1 MQYRRASLVVLAALE
16 DLDTASKAKSMVFPR
31 YMRDK
36 SMSIFPPEHR
46 ARQISLLVTNS
57 YWYRWLSMGVIAISI
72 IAVVWTPNSSD
83 TGPDSKAS
91 FEYLTPVLIP
101 FVKWHRKFI
110 CKFCNCSDHCML
122 AMQLVELLSCT
133 RVYVY

>member
-36 SMSIFPPEHR
+36 SMGLFPQEHR
-46 ARQISLLVTNS
+46 ARQISEFVTNS

-83 TGPDSKAS
+83 TGPDSKARTHCATLLPARLFTATS
-91 FEYLTPVLIP
+91 FMSP
-101 FVKWHRKFI
+101 
-110 CKFCNCSDHCML
+110 CKL
-122 AMQLVELLSCT
+122 YILVSQSLSAN
-133 RVYVY
+133 